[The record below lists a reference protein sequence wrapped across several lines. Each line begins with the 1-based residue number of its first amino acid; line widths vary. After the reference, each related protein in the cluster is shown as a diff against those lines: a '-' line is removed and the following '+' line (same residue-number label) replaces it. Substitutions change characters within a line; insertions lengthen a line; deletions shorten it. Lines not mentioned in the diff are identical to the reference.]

1 MARYLLTQTDVYA
14 VDDLDGVDALKEE
27 LLADNHF
34 TLAAFGYKTKP
45 TKEKKEIVGEYHLV
59 TAKKVY
65 LNEKELFA

>member
-14 VDDLDGVDALKEE
+14 VDDLEGVDALKEE

-45 TKEKKEIVGEYHLV
+45 IKEKKDIVGEYHLV

>member
-1 MARYLLTQTDVYA
+1 MARYLLTQTDAYA

-45 TKEKKEIVGEYHLV
+45 IKEKKEIVGEYHLV

>member
-27 LLADNHF
+27 LLEDNHF

-45 TKEKKEIVGEYHLV
+45 IKEKREVVGEYHLV

>member
-45 TKEKKEIVGEYHLV
+45 IQEKKEIVGEYHLV

>member
-14 VDDLDGVDALKEE
+14 ADDLNGVDALKEE

-45 TKEKKEIVGEYHLV
+45 IKEKKEIVGEYHLV

>member
-45 TKEKKEIVGEYHLV
+45 IKEKKEVVGEYHLV
-59 TAKKVY
+59 TAMKVY

>member
-34 TLAAFGYKTKP
+34 TLTAFGYKTKP
-45 TKEKKEIVGEYHLV
+45 IKEKKEIVGEYHLV

>member
-14 VDDLDGVDALKEE
+14 VDDLNDVDALKEE
-27 LLADNHF
+27 LLNDTHF

-45 TKEKKEIVGEYHLV
+45 IKEKKEIVGEYHLV

>member
-45 TKEKKEIVGEYHLV
+45 IKEKKDIVGEYHLV

>member
-1 MARYLLTQTDVYA
+1 MPRYLLTQTDVYA

-45 TKEKKEIVGEYHLV
+45 IKEKKEIVGEYHLV

>member
-1 MARYLLTQTDVYA
+1 MAKYLLTQTDVYA

-45 TKEKKEIVGEYHLV
+45 IKEKKEIVGEYHLV

>member
-14 VDDLDGVDALKEE
+14 VDDLNGVDTLKEE
-27 LLADNHF
+27 LLADDHF

-45 TKEKKEIVGEYHLV
+45 IKEKKEIVGEYHLV